1 MKKRTNR
8 IAALIAAAILAL
20 SLTACGG
27 DGAGGGDQT
36 DGKDPMVTAMAN
48 MSSATSMDAAMTM
61 NMTMEAGGETTET
74 VTSMDMTMFT
84 DPMRMKVE
92 ATTEMAGQSATIS
105 IYAEQADDGSYM
117 MYMNDGTS
125 WYSAPATAED
135 LGQYE
140 VSQSMSAYIDSASS
154 FKQEGTETVDG
165 ISAYK
170 YTGVITGDNMK
181 DVMMESGAL
190 DSMSS
195 LGLSESQM
203 EEMLSGLGDIQVT
216 LWISEADLYPVRYD
230 MDMTAVM
237 DGLMSAILESMGEQT
252 EGLTMSIPE
261 MTMSM
266 TCSNFNSA
274 TEFSIPDEAKQ

>member
-1 MKKRTNR
+1 
-8 IAALIAAAILAL
+8 
-20 SLTACGG
+20 
-27 DGAGGGDQT
+27 
-36 DGKDPMVTAMAN
+36 
-48 MSSATSMDAAMTM
+48 
-61 NMTMEAGGETTET
+61 
-74 VTSMDMTMFT
+74 
-84 DPMRMKVE
+84 
-92 ATTEMAGQSATIS
+92 
-105 IYAEQADDGSYM
+105 
-117 MYMNDGTS
+117 
-125 WYSAPATAED
+125 
-135 LGQYE
+135 
-140 VSQSMSAYIDSASS
+140 
-154 FKQEGTETVDG
+154 
-165 ISAYK
+165 
-170 YTGVITGDNMK
+170 MK

-237 DGLMSAILESMGEQT
+237 DGLMSAILESMGEQA